1 MKSNGLCP
9 RRFEPCQ
16 LRTVLSS
23 FQPKFAQ
30 NYLPPVGFE
39 PTTPSLRDWCSTTE
53 LKRPFSCTC
62 VQLTQ
67 LSKIGSVAEWSK
79 ALVLGTSQKWRGFES
94 HHCQPLFGLQN
105 RMETPGI
112 EPGTSR
118 MRSERSTPELHPP
131 SCYGYQPGLD
141 ITISAQLQGW
151 PSGLRREI

>member
-1 MKSNGLCP
+1 MVKALDLKSNGLCP

-16 LRTVLSS
+16 LRKNIL
-23 FQPKFAQ
+23 
-30 NYLPPVGFE
+30 LPPVGFE
-39 PTTPSLRDWCSTTE
+39 PTAPSLRDWCSTTE

-62 VQLTQ
+62 LQLTQ

-105 RMETPGI
+105 VMETPGI

-118 MRSERSTPELHPP
+118 MRSERSTTELHPLHTVP
-131 SCYGYQPGLD
+131 YELLHNL
-141 ITISAQLQGW
+141 ITVSWCSARLAEW
-151 PSGLRREI
+151 SKA